1 MTLSNQALVTSYI
14 IPVVAENITAGRA
27 GILYYN
33 AGFDLWNSGDAHALD
48 TTTGTDL
55 GTFAVV
61 KTRMAI
67 LSNKSRL
74 FGQYTYTG
82 NLGAMGDFD
91 VSTNPV
97 ALVDSLH
104 YSPYPYGWDYD
115 NYSLSGNDQY
125 LAYGQILFNPTNFTD
140 QIGTFQEQVYALNYD
155 GSVAFGRTGIWNTTT
170 FPIHGNASI
179 ITNMP
184 FSTTIMKFDNQAG
197 LLYAFN
203 NTDNSLYVIEPSTA
217 NGIPLR
223 WLQQYG
229 LATNDAVELLD
240 PDNDGYNNL
249 QEWLLGSDPT
259 NSSNPSVAFQ
269 LRWTAGSHLIVQ
281 ATSPARWYE
290 LQRTYNLVPASWQLI
305 SKLQGSGGNLV
316 FDVMTDMHQQSKAFY
331 RQAHLVFES
340 SNFRLEHRII
350 ENRRTFA
357 IFDDE

>member
-1 MTLSNQALVTSYI
+1 MV
-14 IPVVAENITAGRA
+14 
-27 GILYYN
+27 
-33 AGFDLWNSGDAHALD
+33 
-48 TTTGTDL
+48 
-55 GTFAVV
+55 
-61 KTRMAI
+61 I

-97 ALVDSLH
+97 TLVDSLD

-115 NYSLSGNDQY
+115 NYSLSGDDQY
-125 LAYGQILFNPTNFTD
+125 LAYGQILFNPTNFMN

-155 GSVAFGRTGIWNTTT
+155 GSVAFGKTGIWNTTT

-184 FSTTIMKFDNQAG
+184 FSTTIMNFDNQAG

-203 NTDNSLYVIEPSTA
+203 NTDYSLYVIEPSTA

-229 LATNDAVELLD
+229 LATNDAVETLD
-240 PDNDGYNNL
+240 SDNDGYNNL

-259 NSSNPSVAFQ
+259 NKSNPSVAFQ
-269 LRWTAGSHLIVQ
+269 LQWTAGSHLTVQ
-281 ATSPARWYE
+281 ATSPIRWYE
-290 LQRTYNLVPASWQLI
+290 LQRTYNLVPASWQPI
-305 SKLQGSGGNLV
+305 SKLQGSGSNLM
-316 FDVMTDMHQQSKAFY
+316 FDVTTDMHQQSKAFY
-331 RQAHLVFES
+331 RLCPK
-340 SNFRLEHRII
+340 LY
-350 ENRRTFA
+350 
-357 IFDDE
+357 